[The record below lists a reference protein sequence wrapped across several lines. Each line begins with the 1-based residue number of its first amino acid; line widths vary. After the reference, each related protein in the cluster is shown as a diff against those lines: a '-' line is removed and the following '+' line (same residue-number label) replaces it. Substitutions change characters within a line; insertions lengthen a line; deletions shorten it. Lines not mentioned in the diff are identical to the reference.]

1 MQHNHLCVWIDHRE
15 AKIFAV
21 GLDFAEEEKVV
32 EPGPHHHIHRKADQ
46 VYKGKEPPDERFL
59 GEVATHLAGARGILI
74 LGPSTAKTELADYLK
89 RRHPAIAE
97 TVWGVEP
104 DDHPTDPQI
113 VVQARKFFHTAEGM
127 RA

>member
-1 MQHNHLCVWIDHRE
+1 MQHSHLCVWIDHRE

-21 GLDFAEEEKVV
+21 GLDFSDEDKVL

-46 VYKGKEPPDERFL
+46 VGKGKAAHDEHFL
-59 GEVATHLAGARGILI
+59 GGVATHLAGARGVLI

-89 RRHPAIAE
+89 ARHPAIAA
-97 TVWGVEP
+97 TIWGVEA

-113 VVQARKFFHTAEGM
+113 IAQARKFFHTAEGM